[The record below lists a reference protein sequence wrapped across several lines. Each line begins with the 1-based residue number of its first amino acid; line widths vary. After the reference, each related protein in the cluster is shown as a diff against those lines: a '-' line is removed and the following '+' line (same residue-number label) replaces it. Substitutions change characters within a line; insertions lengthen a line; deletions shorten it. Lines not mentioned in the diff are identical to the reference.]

1 MYTIELSHYREFEG
15 FTHTE
20 TFEVLDEITTAERWY
35 NNFIANGNTL
45 DGFNGEIAVMDMGG
59 KILSTFWVNNA

>member
-35 NNFIANGNTL
+35 KDLIDNGDTL
-45 DGFNGEIAVMDMGG
+45 CGFTGEIAVMDMDG
-59 KILSTFWVNNA
+59 KILSTVWVNNA